1 MQRVLIVDDSGF
13 QRTLVR
19 DAVSEEYEVVGEA
32 ENGAEAVDKFE
43 ELSPDVVTMDI
54 MMPAMNGVEATEE
67 IKTRSPDTTVVMI
80 TSVEQ
85 REMMKKAVA
94 AGADAY
100 VTKPF
105 DGDEVREELAGVV

>member
-32 ENGAEAVDKFE
+32 ENGAEAVEKFE
-43 ELSPDVVTMDI
+43 RLSPDVITMDI

-67 IKTRSPDTTVVMI
+67 IKSQSPDTTVVMI

-85 REMMKKAVA
+85 REMMKKAIS

-105 DGDEVREELAGVV
+105 DGDEVRDELDSVL